1 MSRMSHL
8 TDHAL
13 ELAEQASA
21 GLRHA
26 SQSLRDA
33 GVDAER
39 WIKTGAALGAAKAGV
54 GYARNTVRRHPVAV
68 ATAAAVVGA
77 GVLASVLYRKR
88 RQQQAQEPI
97 EGESTRMPRS
107 NGNASARARAGRTRR
122 PSSTSAST

>member
-54 GYARNTVRRHPVAV
+54 C
-68 ATAAAVVGA
+68 
-77 GVLASVLYRKR
+77 
-88 RQQQAQEPI
+88 
-97 EGESTRMPRS
+97 
-107 NGNASARARAGRTRR
+107 
-122 PSSTSAST
+122 

>member
-77 GVLASVLYRKR
+77 GVLAYVLYRKGR
-88 RQQQAQEPI
+88 KRQQQPI
-97 EGESTRMPRS
+97 EGQ
-107 NGNASARARAGRTRR
+107 ARLGVRQPG
-122 PSSTSAST
+122 P

>member
-39 WIKTGAALGAAKAGV
+39 WIKTGAALGAAKVGV

-77 GVLASVLYRKR
+77 GVLAYVLYRKGR
-88 RQQQAQEPI
+88 KRQQHEPI
-97 EGESTRMPRS
+97 EGQARRIGTGEDEGSVASYPRS
-107 NGNASARARAGRTRR
+107 VRR
-122 PSSTSAST
+122 RRQAAKV

>member
-54 GYARNTVRRHPVAV
+54 GFARNTVRRHPVAV
-68 ATAAAVVGA
+68 ATAA
-77 GVLASVLYRKR
+77 
-88 RQQQAQEPI
+88 I
-97 EGESTRMPRS
+97 ESS
-107 NGNASARARAGRTRR
+107 SCHK
-122 PSSTSAST
+122 PSFYCLNRISPPTGTTSLPT

>member
-39 WIKTGAALGAAKAGV
+39 WIKTGAALAC
-54 GYARNTVRRHPVAV
+54 
-68 ATAAAVVGA
+68 
-77 GVLASVLYRKR
+77 
-88 RQQQAQEPI
+88 
-97 EGESTRMPRS
+97 
-107 NGNASARARAGRTRR
+107 
-122 PSSTSAST
+122 SASSRAWSVRWDILLMGRLRWA